1 MNESSKIQL
10 YAFINLIKAIKQ
22 RNKIYKS
29 SKDTEI
35 KFLEGKNVSH
45 CVCHTVPSFAYSW
58 CSLIMHGK
66 KTDTKLITQF
76 PKHSG

>member
-1 MNESSKIQL
+1 MKFTEVPKTLKLSSLRAK
-10 YAFINLIKAIKQ
+10 
-22 RNKIYKS
+22 
-29 SKDTEI
+29 TCHM
-35 KFLEGKNVSH
+35 H